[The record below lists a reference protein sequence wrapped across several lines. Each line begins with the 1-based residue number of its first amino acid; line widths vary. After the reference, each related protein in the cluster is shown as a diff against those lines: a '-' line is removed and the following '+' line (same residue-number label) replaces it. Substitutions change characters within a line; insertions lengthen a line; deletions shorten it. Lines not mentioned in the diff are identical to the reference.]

1 LLTDFIRTSLEENVK
16 LYIYDHCPYCVK
28 ARMIFGLKNVPV
40 ELVVLLNDD
49 EATPTK
55 MIGKK
60 MAPILQ
66 KDDSRYLPESMDI
79 VHYIDKLDGKPLLTG
94 QANAAIGEWL
104 RHVQSYSQHLL
115 IPRIAKAPFD
125 EFATPEARAY
135 FVKKKEAL
143 IGPFAEHLAHSAG
156 LIKKISDDLRKLDK
170 LIVQPNAVN
179 GELSEDDI
187 NLFPLLRSLTLVA
200 GVEYPSRVRDYR
212 DNMAKQTQ
220 INLLSSVAI

>member
-1 LLTDFIRTSLEENVK
+1 
-16 LYIYDHCPYCVK
+16 
-28 ARMIFGLKNVPV
+28 MIFGLKNIPI
-40 ELVVLLNDD
+40 ELKVLLNDD

-79 VHYIDKLDGKPLLTG
+79 VHYVDKLDGEPVITG
-94 QANAAIGEWL
+94 STNAAISEWL
-104 RHVQSYSQHLL
+104 RHVQSYVQQLT

-135 FVKKKEAL
+135 FTKKKEAM
-143 IGPFAEHLAHSAG
+143 IGSFADLLTHSPG

-187 NLFPLLRSLTLVA
+187 HLFPLLRNLTLVA
-200 GVEYPSRVRDYR
+200 GIEWPSRVAAYR

-220 INLLSSVAI
+220 INLLSSHAI